1 MSNEDQQPA
10 TNPSTSEESTLFN
23 VSIRAWTLL
32 LLVLTVCIMSV
43 IGIEVKEPLYTLV
56 GLAVGFYFGQ
66 KTQRGGGV

>member
-1 MSNEDQQPA
+1 MSNENQPQE
-10 TNPSTSEESTLFN
+10 TKSSTESELLG

-32 LLVLTVCIMSV
+32 ILVTTVCVMSV

-66 KTQRGGGV
+66 KTQGGRREL